1 MAVGTQNQYLSRLL
15 ETQRLRGV
23 TAGEVFSSLLSSAK
37 PGIPSPDEAMDTE
50 PSTLRPTRRKQPA
63 NRTLSTLESRITEN
77 MNDDTDSFIRNVS
90 LKLFT
95 VNFVIVCLISLTQLS
110 LSV

>member
-1 MAVGTQNQYLSRLL
+1 MAVGTQNQYLSRFL

-23 TAGEVFSSLLSSAK
+23 TAGQVFSSLLSSTK
-37 PGIPSPDEAMDTE
+37 PEIPSHEEAMDTE

-63 NRTLSTLESRITEN
+63 NRTLSTLESRISEN
-77 MNDDTDSFIRNVS
+77 MDNDTDSFIRKVS
-90 LKLFT
+90 LEFFT
-95 VNFVIVCLISLTQLS
+95 LNSVIVCLISLTQLS

>member
-50 PSTLRPTRRKQPA
+50 PSTLHPTRRKQPA
-63 NRTLSTLESRITEN
+63 NRTLSTLESRIIEN
-77 MNDDTDSFIRNVS
+77 MDDDTDRFIRKVS
-90 LKLFT
+90 LELFT
-95 VNFVIVCLISLTQLS
+95 LNSVIVCLVKETY
-110 LSV
+110 